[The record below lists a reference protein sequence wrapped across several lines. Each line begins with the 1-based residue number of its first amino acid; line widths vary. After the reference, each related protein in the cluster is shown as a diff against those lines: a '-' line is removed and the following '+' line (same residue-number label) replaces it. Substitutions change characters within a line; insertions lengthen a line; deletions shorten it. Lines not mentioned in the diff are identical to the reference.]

1 MIAATAPSAHAAE
14 HLPALWKAEASELR
28 RNAREA
34 RAHESATVDDF
45 ARADRLDMKADGKHE
60 CADELAASLARPASQ
75 PAATPAATPVRYF
88 AYDGDNGD
96 YTAPIDGW
104 QTMESCPI
112 NTPVLLWSNDTSEKV
127 IGYKPGD
134 APHPECVIVAST
146 AAYADAWHP
155 MPPDPEAE
163 QEEPA

>member
-1 MIAATAPSAHAAE
+1 VIAATATPAPAAE
-14 HLPALWKAEASELR
+14 NLPALWKAEASELR
-28 RNAREA
+28 KNAREA
-34 RAHESATVDDF
+34 RAHENATVDDF

-60 CADELAASLARPASQ
+60 CADELVASLARSTPR
-75 PAATPAATPVRYF
+75 AAAALT
-88 AYDGDNGD
+88 A
-96 YTAPIDGW
+96 APIGGW

-134 APHPECVIVAST
+134 APHSECVIVAST